1 MKIFTDTRNISYN
14 TNTKFLEVLTRPNTG
29 EHKQLRGIDGATGKD
44 DLFRRPDLL
53 CAAIFTIGDPNST
66 CSFKQDARRQR
77 LGPDGEIGTAH
88 HWMKIADGCAVP
100 FSIADRALKSAE
112 AFL

>member
-1 MKIFTDTRNISYN
+1 MIMKIFTDTRNISYN

-29 EHKQLRGIDGATGKD
+29 EHKQLRGIDAATGKD

-66 CSFKQDARRQR
+66 CSFKQDARRHP
-77 LGPDGEIGTAH
+77 LGPVAAVGPAH
-88 HWMKIADGCAVP
+88 HSVKIADVCA
-100 FSIADRALKSAE
+100 
-112 AFL
+112 